1 MIDAVNQLSA
11 SSQPTGSEGDDPV
24 GQLSA
29 ILGAHLRA
37 LQTLD
42 GGAGR
47 LEDKVD
53 EVERK
58 LNLER
63 GRYGVPGRR

>member
-1 MIDAVNQLSA
+1 MIDSVNALSA
-11 SSQPTGSEGDDPV
+11 TSQPTGADGDDPV

-42 GGAGR
+42 GSAGR

-58 LNLER
+58 LSLER